1 MKLRMLDCAMS
12 WSVLL
17 LMMLMMMMM
26 WLRCLRSPSTQTR
39 ASSLPSRHST
49 AKQLRN
55 IAFRYDTMRHYT
67 KC

>member
-1 MKLRMLDCAMS
+1 MKVRMLDCAMS

-17 LMMLMMMMM
+17 LMMMM

-39 ASSLPSRHST
+39 ASSLPLRHST

-67 KC
+67 RC